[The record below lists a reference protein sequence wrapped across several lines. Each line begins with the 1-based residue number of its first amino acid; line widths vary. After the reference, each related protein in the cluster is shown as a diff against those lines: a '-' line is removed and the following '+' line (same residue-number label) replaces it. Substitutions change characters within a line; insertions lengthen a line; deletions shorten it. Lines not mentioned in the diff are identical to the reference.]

1 MVQVDKGLQWGNK
14 TKVIQVDL
22 GTFTYILAYSGLFRA
37 LCNPAIFKTLV
48 YSKSETK
55 AYLEPCQISSMEP
68 FVKIVNSYSYF
79 HKIK

>member
-37 LCNPAIFKTLV
+37 LCNLP
-48 YSKSETK
+48 YSKPWYIQNQK
-55 AYLEPCQISSMEP
+55 PRHI
-68 FVKIVNSYSYF
+68 
-79 HKIK
+79 